1 MREVTGTAIYK
12 AVYYE
17 NIRDLM
23 MHACDK
29 HAALDA
35 FIFRRNPKESEV
47 HRTFNEYAEDIK
59 NLGTY
64 ILNSKY
70 KGDRIA
76 VVGANSYEWFVSYT
90 AILSTD
96 SVGVPLDR
104 MLPEDELIALLER
117 SRAKVIFYQQ
127 KHHAMMVSVAQKQ
140 KEGTV
145 KSCVE
150 KFVCMYPDGLGKN
163 ESLPDD
169 GLFEDMYD
177 LIAKGRELRE
187 KGDDSFMKTPI
198 DSENPRIIL
207 FTSGTTSMSKG
218 VLLTHRNICSNV
230 YYISQTLLVMPGDR
244 AFSILPLHHTFENT
258 CDFFILSVGGCLCL
272 SDGLRYIVK
281 NLKEWHPEVCIS
293 VPLLYENIYSKI
305 EEGIK
310 ASGKEKLIDVM
321 IPVTKFLKFL
331 GLDVRRAVFKEIID
345 NIGGDMRMVVI
356 GGAGIDKRYVDAF
369 TNFGIDFFMGYGLTE
384 TSPVISVTNELVNVH
399 GSVGRP
405 MVGITVAIDSED
417 NSANTVGEIITK
429 SDCIMKGYF
438 ENEEATREAIDE
450 NGWFHTGDMGYIDK
464 TGSIHIT
471 GRVKSMIVLTSGK
484 KAFPEEI
491 EALITEIKGV
501 TEAFVW
507 GARNNREAVDISAKL
522 LIDRE
527 IIGRELGLAGK
538 ATDDQISDY
547 LDEQM
552 RIVNHKMPSYKIVHN
567 YVFSETDMIKTTT
580 LKIKRPK
587 EQEAIESKIAEAGL
601 TMRDINGKNLDT
613 I

>member
-1 MREVTGTAIYK
+1 MREITGSAIYK
-12 AVYYE
+12 AEYYE
-17 NIRDLM
+17 NIRDLI
-23 MHACDK
+23 MHACEV

-35 FIFRRNPKESEV
+35 FIFRRNPKESEI
-47 HRTFNEYAEDIK
+47 HRTFAEYGDDIRS
-59 NLGTY
+59 LGTY

-70 KGDRIA
+70 KGERLA
-76 VVGANSYEWFVSYT
+76 VVGANSYEWHLCYN
-90 AILSTD
+90 AILATN

-117 SRAKVIFYQQ
+117 SKAKVIFYQQ
-127 KHHAMMVSVAQKQ
+127 KHHSMMVSIAKKQ
-140 KEGTV
+140 KEGTIS
-145 KSCVE
+145 SCIE
-150 KFVCMYPDGLGKN
+150 RFVCMYPDGLGKG
-163 ESLPDD
+163 EDLSLD
-169 GLFEDMYD
+169 GFVD
-177 LIAKGRELRE
+177 LYELIEKGKALRE
-187 KGDDSFMKTPI
+187 KGDDSFINTPI
-198 DSENPRIIL
+198 NPDEPRIIL

-230 YYISQTLLVMPGDR
+230 YSIAQTLLVMPGDR

-258 CDFFILSVGGCLCL
+258 CDFFILFAGGCLCL

-310 ASGKEKLIDVM
+310 ASGKEKLISIMV
-321 IPVTKFLKFL
+321 PVTKFLKKC
-331 GLDVRRAVFKEIID
+331 GLDVRRAVFKEILD
-345 NIGGDMRMVVI
+345 NLGGDMRMIVI
-356 GGAGIDKRYVDAF
+356 GGAGIDKKYIDAF

-384 TSPVISVTNELVNVH
+384 TAPVISVTNEACNVH

-405 MVGITVAIDSED
+405 LVGVTAAIDTEEKGP
-417 NSANTVGEIITK
+417 NVIGEIITK
-429 SDCIMKGYF
+429 SDCVMKGYF
-438 ENEEATREAIDE
+438 ENDEATKEVIDE

-491 EALITEIKGV
+491 ESLIAEIKGV

-507 GARNNREAVDISAKL
+507 GAGNDRGQIDISAKL
-522 LIDRE
+522 LIDRSA
-527 IIGRELGLAGK
+527 IGRELGLDSDPSDEKVA
-538 ATDDQISDY
+538 DY
-547 LDEQM
+547 LDDQM
-552 RIVNHKMPSYKIVHN
+552 RTVNHKMPSYKIVHN
-567 YVFSETDMIKTTT
+567 YVFSEEDMIKTTT

-587 EQEAIESKIAEAGL
+587 EQEAIENKLNAAGVTL
-601 TMRDINGKNLDT
+601 REINGKNIDK

>member
-1 MREVTGTAIYK
+1 MREITGSAIYK
-12 AVYYE
+12 AEYYE
-17 NIRDLM
+17 NIRDLI
-23 MHACDK
+23 MHACEV

-35 FIFRRNPKESEV
+35 FIFRRNPKESEI
-47 HRTFNEYAEDIK
+47 HRTFAEYGDDIRS
-59 NLGTY
+59 LGTY

-70 KGDRIA
+70 KGERLA
-76 VVGANSYEWFVSYT
+76 VVGANSYEWHLCYN
-90 AILSTD
+90 AILATD

-117 SRAKVIFYQQ
+117 SKAKVIFYQQ
-127 KHHAMMVSVAQKQ
+127 KHHSMMVSVAKKQ
-140 KEGTV
+140 KEGTIS
-145 KSCVE
+145 SCIE
-150 KFVCMYPDGLGKN
+150 RFVCMYPDGLGKG
-163 ESLPDD
+163 EDLSLD
-169 GLFEDMYD
+169 GFVD
-177 LIAKGRELRE
+177 LYELIEKGKALRE
-187 KGDDSFMKTPI
+187 KGDDSFINTPI
-198 DSENPRIIL
+198 NPDDPRIIL

-230 YYISQTLLVMPGDR
+230 YSIAQTLLVMPGDR

-258 CDFFILSVGGCLCL
+258 CDFFILFAGGCLCL

-310 ASGKEKLIDVM
+310 ASGKEKLISIMV
-321 IPVTKFLKFL
+321 PVTKFLKKC
-331 GLDVRRAVFKEIID
+331 GLDVRRAVFKEILD
-345 NIGGDMRMVVI
+345 NLGGDMRMIVI
-356 GGAGIDKRYVDAF
+356 GGAGIDKKYIDAF

-384 TSPVISVTNELVNVH
+384 TAPVISVTNEACNVH

-405 MVGITVAIDSED
+405 LVGVTAAIDTEEKGP
-417 NSANTVGEIITK
+417 NVIGEIITK
-429 SDCIMKGYF
+429 SDCVMKGYF
-438 ENEEATREAIDE
+438 ENDEATKEVIDE

-491 EALITEIKGV
+491 ESLIAEIKGV

-507 GARNNREAVDISAKL
+507 GAGNDRGQIDISAKL
-522 LIDRE
+522 LIDRSA
-527 IIGRELGLAGK
+527 IGRELGLDSDPSDEKVA
-538 ATDDQISDY
+538 DY
-547 LDEQM
+547 LDDQM
-552 RIVNHKMPSYKIVHN
+552 RTVNHKMPSYKIVHN
-567 YVFSETDMIKTTT
+567 YVFSEEDMIKTTT

-587 EQEAIESKIAEAGL
+587 EQEAIENKLNAAGVTL
-601 TMRDINGKNLDT
+601 RDINGKNIDK

>member
-1 MREVTGTAIYK
+1 MREITGSAIYK
-12 AVYYE
+12 AEYYE
-17 NIRDLM
+17 NIRDLI
-23 MHACDK
+23 MHACEV

-35 FIFRRNPKESEV
+35 FIFRRNPKESET
-47 HRTFNEYAEDIK
+47 HRTFAEYGDDIRS
-59 NLGTY
+59 LGTY

-70 KGDRIA
+70 KGERLA
-76 VVGANSYEWFVSYT
+76 VVGANSYEWHLCYN
-90 AILSTD
+90 AILATD

-117 SRAKVIFYQQ
+117 SKAKVIFYQQ
-127 KHHAMMVSVAQKQ
+127 KHHSMMVSIAKKQ
-140 KEGTV
+140 KEGTIS
-145 KSCVE
+145 SCIE
-150 KFVCMYPDGLGKN
+150 RFVCMYPDGLGKG
-163 ESLPDD
+163 EDLSLD
-169 GLFEDMYD
+169 GFVD
-177 LIAKGRELRE
+177 LYELIEKGKALRE
-187 KGDDSFMKTPI
+187 KGDDSFINTPI
-198 DSENPRIIL
+198 NPDDPRIIL

-230 YYISQTLLVMPGDR
+230 YSIAQTLLVMPGDR

-258 CDFFILSVGGCLCL
+258 CDFFILFAGGCLCL

-310 ASGKEKLIDVM
+310 ASGKEKLISIMV
-321 IPVTKFLKFL
+321 PVTKFLKRC
-331 GLDVRRAVFKEIID
+331 GLDVRRAVFKEILD
-345 NIGGDMRMVVI
+345 NLGGDMRMIVI
-356 GGAGIDKRYVDAF
+356 GGAGIDKKYIDAF

-384 TSPVISVTNELVNVH
+384 TAPVISVTNEACNVH

-405 MVGITVAIDSED
+405 LVGVTAAIDTEEKGP
-417 NSANTVGEIITK
+417 NVIGEIITK
-429 SDCIMKGYF
+429 SDCVMKGYF
-438 ENEEATREAIDE
+438 ENDEATKEVIDE

-491 EALITEIKGV
+491 ESLIAEIKGV

-507 GARNNREAVDISAKL
+507 GAGNDRGQIDISAKL
-522 LIDRE
+522 LIDRSA
-527 IIGRELGLAGK
+527 IGRELGLDSDPSDEKVA
-538 ATDDQISDY
+538 DY
-547 LDEQM
+547 LDDQM
-552 RIVNHKMPSYKIVHN
+552 RTVNHKMPSYKIVHN
-567 YVFSETDMIKTTT
+567 YVFSEEDMIKTTT

-587 EQEAIESKIAEAGL
+587 EQEAIENKLNAAGVTL
-601 TMRDINGKNLDT
+601 REINGKNIDK